1 MKVQEASK
9 YSNIELMEHLFKLII
24 CWCDEKGKEVSD
36 FDSDPCLPE
45 MIRCAI
51 ELYRLIQES

>member
-1 MKVQEASK
+1 MKVHEALN
-9 YSNIELMEHLFKLII
+9 YSNIELMEHLFRLII

-36 FDSDPCLPE
+36 FDSDPSLPE

-51 ELYRLIQES
+51 ELYHIIQES